1 MKTRVLLLCLAM
13 LPVLANA
20 EIYKWKEKD
29 GVVRY
34 SDVPPPSNIKHEP
47 IRGQKVV
54 KPTGQ
59 EALAPV
65 EGDVTTI
72 INRNKTAAD
81 KNNQAK
87 DNADKLPLSK
97 DDAAKK
103 RAQDAESQKKID
115 EQKQAELK
123 VRQENCKAAKSNL
136 ATFTN
141 GGRISKTDESGN
153 RQYLGDDDIAKGK
166 ADAQHDVEKYCD

>member
-1 MKTRVLLLCLAM
+1 MKIRVLLLCVAM

-47 IRGQKVV
+47 MQGKKVA

-59 EALAPV
+59 EPLAPV
-65 EGDVTTI
+65 EGDVTTA
-72 INRNKTAAD
+72 INRNKAAAD
-81 KNNQAK
+81 KNNVDK
-87 DNADKLPLSK
+87 NNADKAPLSK
-97 DDAAKK
+97 EDAAKK
-103 RAQDAESQKKID
+103 RAQDAEAQKKVD

-123 VRQENCKAAKSNL
+123 VKQENCKASKSNL
-136 ATFTN
+136 ATYTN
-141 GGRISKTDESGN
+141 GGRISKTDENGN
-153 RQYLGDDDIAKGK
+153 RQFLGDDDIAKAK
-166 ADAQHDVEKYCD
+166 ADAQRDVEKYCD